1 MPEATAG
8 YLFGIFDLFHIA
20 HLDAIRMAEATSD
33 HLIVGVASDE
43 LVEQVCGVRPF
54 VPAIERIE
62 IVTAV
67 KAIAQVHVLESLDVQ
82 AEAARV
88 GAPVVFVPGEELD
101 AVQRAA
107 LNAWSS
113 TPSAWSGVSLTHLA
127 VGRRTASSQVR
138 DALAGTTTRSSVA

>member
-8 YLFGIFDLFHIA
+8 YLFGIFDLFQIA
-20 HLDAIRMAEATSD
+20 HLDTIRLAEAACD
-33 HLIVGVASDE
+33 RLIVGVASDE
-43 LVEQVCGVRPF
+43 LVEHTCGVRPF

-67 KAIAQVHVLESLDVQ
+67 KAIVQVDVLETLDVQ
-82 AEAARV
+82 AEAARA
-88 GAPVVFVPGEELD
+88 GAQIAFVPGEELD